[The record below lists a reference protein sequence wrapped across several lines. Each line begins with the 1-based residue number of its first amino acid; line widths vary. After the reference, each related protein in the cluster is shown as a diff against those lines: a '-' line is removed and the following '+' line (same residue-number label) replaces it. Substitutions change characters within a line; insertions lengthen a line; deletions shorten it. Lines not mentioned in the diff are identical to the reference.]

1 MRRIIYSVAMSLDGY
16 IAGPNGEYD
25 WIAPD
30 PDIDFRAIFDRF
42 DTFVMGRRTYEL
54 VQGQGGGPGMG
65 GKKVI
70 VFSRTLRQADHPK
83 VTIVND
89 NAEAVLTELRA
100 QPGKDI
106 WLFGGGSLFRSLLD
120 LGQVDA
126 LSVAVV
132 PHLLG
137 GGIPFL
143 EPPARQARL
152 KLTDSHV
159 YPKTGTVKLEYAIEY
174 TEKKA
179 KGRTRR
185 PVAKAR
191 KRSMKSE
198 PRTERN
204 RAQRSGAE

>member
-1 MRRIIYSVAMSLDGY
+1 MPRIIYSVAMSLDGY

-25 WIAPD
+25 WIATD
-30 PDIDFRAIFDRF
+30 PDIDFQAIFDRF

-65 GKKVI
+65 GKKLI
-70 VFSRTLRQADHPK
+70 VFSRTLRPADHPK

-89 NAEAVLTELRA
+89 DPERALTELRA

-152 KLTDSHV
+152 KLTDHKL
-159 YPKTGTVKLEYAIEY
+159 YPKTGTMILEYAVDY
-174 TEKKA
+174 AEKKA
-179 KGRTRR
+179 KGRKRR

-191 KRSMKSE
+191 K
-198 PRTERN
+198 
-204 RAQRSGAE
+204 